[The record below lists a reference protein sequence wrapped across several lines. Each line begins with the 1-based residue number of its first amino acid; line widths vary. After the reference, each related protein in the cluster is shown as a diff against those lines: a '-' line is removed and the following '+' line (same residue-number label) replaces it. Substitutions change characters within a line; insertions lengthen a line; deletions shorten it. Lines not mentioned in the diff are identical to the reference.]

1 MRWRR
6 IERSR
11 GSAFD
16 AFEGKDGAFSVFQ
29 KLTEKRQDRSGGPGK
44 WSRDHWGRRALG
56 DGGRSVRL
64 IQGGHRSQGI
74 LSWEAE
80 FLAIYFLISKR
91 MNCVFEGNQIYWNQ
105 KRCGDKAEGSKGYGK
120 DHRERE
126 PGF

>member
-1 MRWRR
+1 MYFV
-6 IERSR
+6 ICLAA
-11 GSAFD
+11 GG
-16 AFEGKDGAFSVFQ
+16 GKY
-29 KLTEKRQDRSGGPGK
+29 K
-44 WSRDHWGRRALG
+44 
-56 DGGRSVRL
+56 GGRSVRL